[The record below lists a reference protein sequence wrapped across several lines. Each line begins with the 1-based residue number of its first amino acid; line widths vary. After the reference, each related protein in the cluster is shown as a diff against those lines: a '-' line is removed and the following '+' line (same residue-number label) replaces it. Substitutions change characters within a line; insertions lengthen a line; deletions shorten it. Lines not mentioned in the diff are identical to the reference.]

1 MCIIFRCLMVTYVH
15 DFQPFMVIFRCLM
28 VKEAGRYNEK
38 SKTFPE
44 AMLACGKRQA
54 QLVPFSSC
62 AEIDTLR
69 EVLTINN
76 LIT

>member
-1 MCIIFRCLMVTYVH
+1 MYA
-15 DFQPFMVIFRCLM
+15 FQPFMVTFRCLM

-62 AEIDTLR
+62 GEIDTLR
-69 EVLTINN
+69 QV
-76 LIT
+76 